1 MKFSPQELQEIINGN
16 PVGDDW
22 PYLGGTVEDVDT
34 HLKMIAR
41 ELNKSAALEV
51 DGEFDSY
58 GSGFAS
64 YAHLFCRK
72 PGHESTYERDGRTWI
87 DGIAVYLNRLSPIA
101 VLGPETRTV
110 FERGSSHGFLDAEHV
125 GELPD
130 GSWVEEKKIIQMILE
145 EEGVTLLSR
154 AEVDQALPFKAK
166 INTNFD
172 DKLIFD
178 ALFYWED

>member
-1 MKFSPQELQEIINGN
+1 MKFSEQELQEIINGN

-22 PYLGGTVEDVDT
+22 PYLGGTVEDVDI
-34 HLKMIAR
+34 HLKMVTD

-51 DGEFDSY
+51 EGEFNSY

-64 YAHLFCRK
+64 YAHLFCKK
-72 PGHESTYERDGRTWI
+72 PGKESTYQRDGRTWI
-87 DGIAVYLNRLSPIA
+87 DGIAIYLNRLSPIA
-101 VLGPETRTV
+101 VLGRETRTV
-110 FERGSSHGFLDAEHV
+110 FERGSSHGFLEADMI

-130 GSWVEEKKIIQMILE
+130 ESWIEEKKIIEMILDE
-145 EEGVTLLSR
+145 QGLTLLGKDD
-154 AEVDQALPFKAK
+154 VNKPLPFKAK

-172 DKLIFD
+172 DKTVFD